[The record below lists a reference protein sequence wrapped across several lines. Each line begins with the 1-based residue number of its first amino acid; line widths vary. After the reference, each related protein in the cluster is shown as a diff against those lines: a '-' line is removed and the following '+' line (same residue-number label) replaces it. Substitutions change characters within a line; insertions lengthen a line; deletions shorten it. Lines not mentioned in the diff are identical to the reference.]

1 MKFRKLILSV
11 LLFAVLLT
19 SLVPQNIYL
28 LILLSMSG
36 FLLLPLKKYWDQI
49 AIAIILFSLF
59 YTIMVV
65 LGGEFKSGFMTLSYL
80 ITPVSLYR
88 YGRFI
93 MDEDVEE
100 KPRIRLIMFM
110 AFAYLLNVFVLTIV
124 DMSIVGIVNE
134 DRALLGHSADD
145 DALAA
150 TLYGLMSSVGVGML
164 GVLLARKVGVF
175 QRIFSLVV
183 VVMSLLVVVH
193 LINRTGL
200 VVAVVCLFFTILYRE
215 NFKVFKI
222 LLLAGVLALVGF
234 AVFASGLIDPELL
247 EAYQKREAA
256 RGMGLSTA
264 GGRTDLWFEALG
276 ELFVSPLGWKQH
288 SYAHNMWLDLA
299 KIGGWFAFVPF
310 TVATF
315 MYFKCLWKLVRMP
328 YSNIALLL
336 ISMNVAMLLA
346 SFVEPVIE
354 GSMLFFALLMFLWG
368 MTVSVVNKSRLK
380 F

>member
-1 MKFRKLILSV
+1 MKFRKLILLV

-19 SLVPQNIYL
+19 SLFPQNIYL

-88 YGRFI
+88 YGRFM

-164 GVLLARKVGVF
+164 GVLLARKVGV

-310 TVATF
+310 TVAPF
-315 MYFKCLWKLVRMP
+315 MYFKRLWKLVRMP

-354 GSMLFFALLMFLWG
+354 GSMLFFAFLMFLWG
-368 MTVSVVNKSRLK
+368 MTVSFVNKSRLK

>member
-93 MDEDVEE
+93 MDEDFEE

>member
-1 MKFRKLILSV
+1 MKFKKLILLV

-19 SLVPQNIYL
+19 SLFPQNIYL

-80 ITPVSLYR
+80 ITPISLYR
-88 YGRFI
+88 YGCFM

-150 TLYGLMSSVGVGML
+150 TLYGLMSSVGIGML
-164 GVLLARKVGVF
+164 GVLLARKIGVF
-175 QRIFSLVV
+175 QRIISFVV
-183 VVMSLLVVVH
+183 VVMSLLAIVH

-222 LLLAGVLALVGF
+222 LLLATILALIGF
-234 AVFASGLIDPELL
+234 AFYASGLIDPELL
-247 EAYQKREAA
+247 DAYQKREAE

-264 GGRTDLWFEALG
+264 GGRTELWLEALG
-276 ELFVSPLGWKQH
+276 ELLVSPLGWEQH
-288 SYAHNMWLDLA
+288 GYAHNIWLDMA

-310 TVATF
+310 MLATF
-315 MYFKCLWKLVRMP
+315 LYFKRLWSLIRLP
-328 YSNIALLL
+328 YSNLALLL

-354 GSMLFFALLMFLWG
+354 GSMLFFAFLMFLWG